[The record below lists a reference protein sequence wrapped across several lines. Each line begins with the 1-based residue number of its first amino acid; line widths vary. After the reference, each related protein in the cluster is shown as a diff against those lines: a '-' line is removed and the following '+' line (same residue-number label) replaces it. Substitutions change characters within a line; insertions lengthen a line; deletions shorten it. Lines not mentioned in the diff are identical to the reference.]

1 MWKEVIRQK
10 TVQNTI
16 LCSGLRLLHQ
26 TTWCQSKDRKTLL
39 DISEQLQNVMQ
50 LHLETENLVVGVPGF
65 GKEVTLLEVDE
76 PTFVPHHK
84 IEQVVESAEGHFI
97 KLKLIKTI

>member
-16 LCSGLRLLHQ
+16 LRSGLRLMHQ
-26 TTWCQSKDRKTLL
+26 QNWRQSKDKKALL
-39 DISEQLQNVMQ
+39 EISGQLQNVMQ
-50 LHLETENLVVGVPGF
+50 LHLGTKNLVVGIPGF

-76 PTFVPHHK
+76 PTFVPHYK
-84 IEQVVESAEGHFI
+84 IEQVVESAEGHSI